1 MNVLSRIFPVIFI
14 DQCISGMKKYGTH
27 SYRAP
32 YAHQTKYF
40 CSSHSVRKTSRE
52 LIFDLIL
59 TSCKGFGYSKREQIE
74 DL

>member
-1 MNVLSRIFPVIFI
+1 
-14 DQCISGMKKYGTH
+14 MKKYGTH

-32 YAHQTKYF
+32 YAHQTKYL
-40 CSSHSVRKTSRE
+40 CSSHSVRKTSGE